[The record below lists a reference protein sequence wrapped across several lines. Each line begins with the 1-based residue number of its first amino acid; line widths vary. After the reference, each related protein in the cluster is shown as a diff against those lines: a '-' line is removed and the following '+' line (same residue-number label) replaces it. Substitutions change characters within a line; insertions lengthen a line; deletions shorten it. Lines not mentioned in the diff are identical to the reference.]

1 MAYDPTKLRMIAAPG
16 IDAGATWIY
25 GPGDAHA
32 TVEGAGYFSNGGT
45 VGMKVGDLVFV
56 IEAAA
61 GGTTAHSVTAVAAA
75 NNNNALLP
83 GFNPP
88 GAATI
93 SAMQVT

>member
-1 MAYDPTKLRMIAAPG
+1 MYNPALLRCMAQSGFDS
-16 IDAGATWIY
+16 GAVWIY

-32 TVEGAGYFSNGGT
+32 TVEGAGYFTDGGPK
-45 VGMKVGDLVFV
+45 GMRVGDVVLV

-75 NNNNALLP
+75 PATFPLQ
-83 GFNPP
+83 GP

-93 SAMQVT
+93 SAGQFA

>member
-16 IDAGATWIY
+16 MDAGATWIY

-32 TVEGAGYFSNGGT
+32 TVEGAGYFSDGGSK
-45 VGMKVGDLVFV
+45 GMKVGDLVLV

-61 GGTTAHSVTAVAAA
+61 GGTTAHSVTVVAAA
-75 NNNNALLP
+75 TQP
-83 GFNPP
+83 GFTAP

-93 SAMQVT
+93 SAGQFA